1 MRKMLNVLYV
11 TNPEAYLAKDG
22 ENLVVRVQDEEVF
35 RTPVHYLEG
44 IVTFG
49 YMGASP
55 ALLGMCVEKGVTVS
69 FLTEHGKHLAT
80 VHGSPKGN
88 VLLRRKQYRWADSE
102 RDSAKLASMFIIGKI
117 ANCRTTLRRF
127 ISDYGEKV
135 EFAEVG
141 EVGEVSKIMARNVL
155 RLSKEPGLDGVR
167 GVEGE
172 SARQY
177 FSVLNRLIVCQKDHF
192 FMRGRNRR
200 PPLDNVNTLLS
211 FLYSLLLHE
220 TRAAL
225 ETVGLDPYVGFLHRD
240 RPGRAGLALDLMEE
254 FRPYMADRLVLS
266 LINRR
271 QVTGGDFI
279 KKESGGVILKDTAR
293 KTVIE
298 AWQKRKREE
307 ITHPFLEEKIPI
319 GLLPYAQALLLA
331 RHLRGDLDRY
341 PPFLWK

>member
-22 ENLVVRVQDEEVF
+22 ENLVVRIGDEEAF

-55 ALLGMCVEKGVTVS
+55 ALLGMCVEKGISVS
-69 FLTEHGKHLAT
+69 FLSGNGRHMAT
-80 VHGSPKGN
+80 VHGSPRGN

-102 RDSAKLASMFIIGKI
+102 VESAKLAAMFIIGKI
-117 ANCRTTLRRF
+117 ANCRAVLRRF
-127 ISDYGEKV
+127 VSDYKDRSATNDIED
-135 EFAEVG
+135 A
-141 EVGEVSKIMARNVL
+141 SRIMARNIQ
-155 RLSKEPGLDGVR
+155 RLSRGPGLNEVR
-167 GVEGE
+167 GIEGE
-172 SARQY
+172 TARKY
-177 FSVLNRLIVCQKDHF
+177 FSVLGNLIVNQNDCF
-192 FMRGRNRR
+192 FMRERSRR
-200 PPLDNVNTLLS
+200 PPLNNMNALLS
-211 FLYSLLLHE
+211 FIYSLLLHE

-240 RPGRAGLALDLMEE
+240 RPGRVGLALDLMEE
-254 FRPYMADRLVLS
+254 FRPYIADRLALS

-271 QVTGGDFI
+271 QVSGNEFL
-279 KKESGGVILKDTAR
+279 KKESGGIVMKETAR

-307 ITHPFLEEKIPI
+307 ITHPFLEEKIPV

-331 RHLRGDLDRY
+331 RHLRGDLDGY
-341 PPFLWK
+341 PPFVWR

>member
-22 ENLVVRVQDEEVF
+22 ENLVVRVQEAEVF

-69 FLTEHGKHLAT
+69 FLTVHGRHLAT
-80 VHGSPKGN
+80 IHGPPKGN

-102 RDSAKLASMFIIGKI
+102 SDSAKLASMFIIGKI
-117 ANCRTTLRRF
+117 ANCRTALRRY
-127 ISDYGEKV
+127 ISDYGDKLETEQVK
-135 EFAEVG
+135 EI
-141 EVGEVSKIMARNVL
+141 SKMLARNVL
-155 RLSKEPGLDGVR
+155 RLSNEQRLDEVR
-167 GVEGE
+167 GVEGD
-172 SARQY
+172 SARKY
-177 FSVLNRLIVCQKDHF
+177 FSVLNQLIVCQKDSF
-192 FMRGRNRR
+192 YIRGRNRR
-200 PPLDNVNTLLS
+200 PPLDNVNALLS

-254 FRPYMADRLVLS
+254 FRPYMADRLALS

-271 QVTGGDFI
+271 QLTGDDFLR
-279 KKESGGVILKDTAR
+279 KESGGVIMKDTAR

-307 ITHPFLEEKIPI
+307 ITHPFLEEKILV

-331 RHLRGDLDRY
+331 RHLRGDLDGY
-341 PPFLWK
+341 PPFVWK